1 MTGGAAGADSIVSL
15 ITSTWTT
22 MPKSAFFGRAT
33 ELDRWPPSATGV
45 AVAPE
50 DVRDFQRGAAH
61 RAGRNSPEAGWG
73 RCSRS
78 SGPGEALTVPV
89 AMCR

>member
-1 MTGGAAGADSIVSL
+1 MTAGAVDADSIVSL

-22 MPKSAFFGRAT
+22 MPKSAFLGTAA

-45 AVAPE
+45 AIASE

-61 RAGRNSPEAGWG
+61 RAGRDSPEAGWG

-89 AMCR
+89 AMSR